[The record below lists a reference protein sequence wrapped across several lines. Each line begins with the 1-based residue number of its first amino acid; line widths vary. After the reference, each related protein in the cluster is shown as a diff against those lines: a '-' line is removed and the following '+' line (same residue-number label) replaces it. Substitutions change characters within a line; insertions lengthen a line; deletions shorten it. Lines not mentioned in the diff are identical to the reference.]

1 MKIAIPRER
10 RAQETRVAASP
21 DTVKKLIGLGCE
33 VAVEKGAGAEAAYN
47 DAAYEEAG
55 ATIAM
60 DAAAA
65 CQGAAVVLKVRG
77 PEAGELAPLPSGAV
91 LIAMLDPYR
100 AGDELKALAGA
111 GLTAF
116 AMELLPRITRAQSM
130 DVLSS
135 QANLAGYKAVL
146 DAANE
151 YGRAYPMLMTAAGRI
166 NPAQVLVMGAGVAGL
181 QAIATARRLGAV
193 VHATDVR
200 PAAKEQVESLGA
212 KFVAV
217 EDEEFREAE
226 TAAGYA
232 KEMSDDYKRKQAELI
247 AETLPKMDVV
257 ITTAAIPGRP
267 APKLISAEMVK
278 SMKPGSVIVD
288 LAVETGGNCE
298 LVEAGRVAVKHGV
311 KIVGHLN
318 VPGRLAADA
327 SMLYANNVFNFVS
340 LLYDKE
346 SQALAIDWEDE
357 IVTGTLVTKDGAIV
371 HPALA
376 PAGTAPASKPEA
388 EAEAEAEAKTTEA
401 GPEETGPEETGP
413 EETGPEETGKND

>member
-1 MKIAIPRER
+1 MKIAILRER

-21 DTVKKLIGLGCE
+21 DTVKKLIGLGCV
-33 VAVEKGAGAEAAYN
+33 VAVEKGAGAEATYT
-47 DAAYEEAG
+47 DAAYKEAG
-55 ATIAM
+55 ATIAK

-65 CQGAAVVLKVRG
+65 CQGAGVVLKVRG
-77 PEAGELAPLPSGAV
+77 PEAGELPALPSGAV

-100 AGDELKALAGA
+100 AGAELKAIAEA

-146 DAANE
+146 DAASE

-217 EDEEFREAE
+217 EDAEFREAE

-232 KEMSDDYKRKQAELI
+232 KEMSDGYKQKQAELI
-247 AETLPKMDVV
+247 AETLLKMDVV

-267 APKLISAEMVK
+267 APKLISAKMVK

-298 LVEAGRVAVKHGV
+298 LVEAGKVVTKHGV

-318 VPGRLAADA
+318 VAGRLAADA

-340 LLYDKE
+340 LLYDQE
-346 SQALAIDWEDE
+346 SRALAIDWEDE
-357 IVTGTLVTKDGAIV
+357 IVTGTLVTRDGAIV
-371 HPALA
+371 HPALV
-376 PAGTAPASKPEA
+376 PASEPPSEATAA
-388 EAEAEAEAKTTEA
+388 EAEAEAATT
-401 GPEETGPEETGP
+401 ETGPEEAG
-413 EETGPEETGKND
+413 NDD